1 MKNKR
6 KQVPSS
12 PPIPSEYSE
21 QVAIFKRAHLYTRE
35 HPELRFL
42 NGSLNGVRLTIGQ
55 AVKCKKAG
63 MRDGYPDINL
73 PVVRGGYPGLY
84 IELKRIKYGKIDP
97 AQKDWAEFLISQ
109 GYMHRFCKGC
119 EEAWDVIINYL
130 SKEAEVNER

>member
-1 MKNKR
+1 MKNKN
-6 KQVPSS
+6 KPASTKL
-12 PPIPSEYSE
+12 PIPLEYEE
-21 QVAIFKRAHLYTRE
+21 QVAIFKRAHLYARK

-42 NGSLNGVRLTIGQ
+42 NGSLNGVRLPIGL
-55 AVKCKKAG
+55 AVKCRKAG
-63 MRDGYPDINL
+63 MREGYPDLQL
-73 PVVRGGYPGLY
+73 PVRRGIYPGLY